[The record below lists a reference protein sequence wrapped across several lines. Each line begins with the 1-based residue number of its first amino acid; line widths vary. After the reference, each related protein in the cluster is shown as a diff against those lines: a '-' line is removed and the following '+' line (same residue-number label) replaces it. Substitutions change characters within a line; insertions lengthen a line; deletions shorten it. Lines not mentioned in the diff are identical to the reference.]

1 MQIKQPVFKD
11 TKKIVK
17 KFQEIC
23 DKNKD
28 IDLHVHWCKKLDPTG
43 KYISIVWNN
52 PCKLDV
58 NCYGYVSMAAN
69 KETSLVLAVYDG
81 NPKLTHDIYVP
92 VHPEIKRTP
101 QLYSE
106 HQDEYRFV
114 TNVKF
119 EHEHY
124 YYDWEKKIYETLAVI
139 REYLKIAKKSDHE
152 RFYDIST
159 AMINKYHEYFA
170 QIDVSLDSH
179 EMQGRMVYL
188 DLKHP
193 DKVTLH
199 MCMDDSVLATFTPEE
214 SERLY
219 CLYHYNKTFQKVWR
233 G

>member
-1 MQIKQPVFKD
+1 MMLKQPVFKD

-28 IDLHVHWCKKLDPTG
+28 IDLHVHWVKKLDPTG
-43 KYISIVWNN
+43 KYISLVWTN
-52 PCKLDV
+52 PCKLNV

-69 KETSLVLAVYDG
+69 KETALMYAVG
-81 NPKLTHDIYVP
+81 NPNLVHDLIVP
-92 VHPEIKRTP
+92 VHPEIQRTP
-101 QLYSE
+101 QLYSD

-114 TNVKF
+114 TDVKF

-124 YYDWEKKIYETLAVI
+124 EYFWEEKLEKALSVI

-152 RFYDIST
+152 RFYDIAV
-159 AMINKYHEYFA
+159 AMINKYHEYCA
-170 QIDVSLDSH
+170 QIDVSLKSQ

-219 CLYHYNKTFQKVWR
+219 CIYHYNKTFRKYWR
-233 G
+233 GW